1 MFIQIHLNRLFQELT
16 QYHRG
21 TFSIVKEAVR
31 KSSGQKFA
39 IKFIDKK
46 FVDKDDLVLLSR
58 EIDIM
63 KQVDHPHV
71 WIILHYVTI

>member
-1 MFIQIHLNRLFQELT
+1 M
-16 QYHRG
+16 
-21 TFSIVKEAVR
+21 KEAVR

-63 KQVDHPHV
+63 KQVDHPNVNISFVISHV
-71 WIILHYVTI
+71 GIISKRNF